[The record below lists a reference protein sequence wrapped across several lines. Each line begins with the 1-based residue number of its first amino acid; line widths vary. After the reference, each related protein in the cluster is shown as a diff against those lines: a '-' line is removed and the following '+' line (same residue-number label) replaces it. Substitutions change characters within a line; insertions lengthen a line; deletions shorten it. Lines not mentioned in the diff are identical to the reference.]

1 MVWFWYSGDVGI
13 VWFRSSGEVKM
24 VWFWGSSG
32 DAGSVWF
39 YPRETSNPPY
49 ASRVNTTSPEAYH
62 TSPEEE
68 NPSGEVKYLELVLVG
83 WHRWP
88 LWHPQVKTH
97 NSILQ
102 MLDEACTANIWTNF
116 VFFSIDI
123 DLLCESTGCKPGEN
137 FLICVDLKKPFKW
150 ISRSL
155 QSCSWSTLPPG
166 RDSNPKFASCWRQLK
181 APASHTPVNPLPT
194 SKL

>member
-1 MVWFWYSGDVGI
+1 MVWFRYSGDVGI
-13 VWFRSSGEVKM
+13 VWFCSSGEVKM

-83 WHRWP
+83 KP
-88 LWHPQVKTH
+88 PKQVIANNKIYFFPVIFLLIK
-97 NSILQ
+97 SFFEISLKLCRFPGD
-102 MLDEACTANIWTNF
+102 LD
-116 VFFSIDI
+116 
-123 DLLCESTGCKPGEN
+123 
-137 FLICVDLKKPFKW
+137 
-150 ISRSL
+150 
-155 QSCSWSTLPPG
+155 
-166 RDSNPKFASCWRQLK
+166 
-181 APASHTPVNPLPT
+181 
-194 SKL
+194 